1 MESWWLSWALADQS
15 KAAGHQAC
23 SAWGS
28 FFFWEPSVGNG
39 ESEQV
44 TFPTFLVAKS
54 ETAKGWPA
62 GSKFE
67 FPSLCPVDLGQ
78 ADCDHLSRVEMLAFL
93 VLCLLWASC
102 TISWLFFKYSSASL
116 CENLSVSPG
125 WLVCSIRLSPGLF
138 WSPRAPTWILGPGQ
152 RQMVTCSPGRAQ
164 AGLQCTNHKALSV

>member
-44 TFPTFLVAKS
+44 TFPTFLVAES

-67 FPSLCPVDLGQ
+67 FPSLCPVELGQ
-78 ADCDHLSRVEMLAFL
+78 ADCEDHFSRVEMLAFL

-102 TISWLFFKYSSASL
+102 TISWLFFSSTLLQVYVKIWAFPL
-116 CENLSVSPG
+116 AGLYVPLDLALVYFEALELPPG
-125 WLVCSIRLSPGLF
+125 SWGLGRDKWLLVP
-138 WSPRAPTWILGPGQ
+138 
-152 RQMVTCSPGRAQ
+152 Q
-164 AGLQCTNHKALSV
+164 AGRKQACSVPTTRP